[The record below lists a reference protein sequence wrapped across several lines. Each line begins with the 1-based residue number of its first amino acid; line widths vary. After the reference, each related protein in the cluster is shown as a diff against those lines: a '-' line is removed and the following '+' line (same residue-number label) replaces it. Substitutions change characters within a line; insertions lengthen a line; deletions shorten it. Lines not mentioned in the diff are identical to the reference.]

1 MSSVIEYNPII
12 PKNFAP
18 LLKTNKENGTH
29 RIIARGGRYSGKTT
43 TIIQEA
49 LEGYITIPGANIVV
63 ARADDV
69 KFSKT
74 TFPTVK
80 KELQRFG
87 IAQYCHI
94 PKRTGDIIFKP
105 NGNIIRF
112 VATGGDEHRTKG
124 LDFEKGYVHRF
135 IHDEAQELEHEY
147 EVKGCEKT
155 LLRML
160 GDTTK
165 WIYIYNPPPFR
176 AEFANVYFPKLI
188 RDGRA
193 IEIYSSWKDIRKL
206 LSQDVV
212 DEILKDKQSDLNY
225 YLYEYMGEVTATNG
239 LVYPQFRREKHC
251 TNIYTHLANGDR
263 VMELILGVDEGSIY
277 DSTCVTP
284 IAIMYS
290 GLAIVLGCFE
300 NDPVKT
306 GAQAPSAQS
315 RDLIR
320 YLERLLTKFGFLRY
334 VPRRWNFEC
343 AEAGQNLMNQF
354 VADTGGTE
362 DCMPV
367 RNKSIMGDIKRVR
380 SMLQEKVL
388 LFHVDGEPD
397 EDSAEKLMSD
407 IENYVFDEK
416 TNTVKKG
423 QRDDTIDSLE
433 YGTKLIYDMPIQ
445 TTMR

>member
-1 MSSVIEYNPII
+1 MSSVITYDPII

-18 LLKTNKENGTH
+18 LLRTNKENGTH
-29 RIIARGGRYSGKTT
+29 RIVARGGRYSGKTT
-43 TIIQEA
+43 TVIQEA
-49 LEGYITIPGANIVV
+49 LEGFITIPGANIVL

-112 VATGGDEHRTKG
+112 IATGGDEHRTKG
-124 LDFEKGYVHRF
+124 LDFEHGYVHRF
-135 IHDEAQELEHEY
+135 IHDEAQELEQEF

-176 AEFANVYFPKLI
+176 AEFANVYFPQLV
-188 RDGRA
+188 REGRA
-193 IEIYSSWKDIRKL
+193 LEIYSSWQDIRKL
-206 LSQDVV
+206 LPQDVI
-212 DEILKDKQSDLNY
+212 DEILRDKKSDLNY

-239 LVYPQFRREKHC
+239 LVYPQFRRDKHC
-251 TNIYTHLANGDR
+251 TNVYTHIAQGDR
-263 VMELILGVDEGSIY
+263 PMELILGVDEGTVF

-284 IAIMYS
+284 IAVMYS
-290 GLAIVLGCFE
+290 GKAIVLGCFE
-300 NDPVKT
+300 KDPVQD
-306 GAQAPSAQS
+306 GAQSPTEQARALYAYL
-315 RDLIR
+315 RRLIN
-320 YLERLLTKFGFLRY
+320 KFPFLQY
-334 VPRRWNFEC
+334 VSRRWNFEC
-343 AEAGQNLMNQF
+343 AEAGQALMNQF
-354 VADTGGTE
+354 IADTGGTE
-362 DCMPV
+362 ACMPV
-367 RNKSIMGDIKRVR
+367 KGKSIMGDIKRVR
-380 SMLQEKVL
+380 SLLAEGVL
-388 LFHVDGEPD
+388 LFHVDAVVTDDPD
-397 EDSAEKLMSD
+397 TTEKLMAD
-407 IENYVFDEK
+407 MENYVFDEK
-416 TNTVKKG
+416 TCSVKKG

-433 YGTKLIYDMPIQ
+433 YGTKLIYDVPIE
-445 TTMR
+445 TI